1 MRALTFHGVE
11 DVRYET
17 VPDPGLVDPGDVLV
31 RVEWA
36 GLCGSD
42 LHPYFGREVG
52 LDSGTV
58 VGHEM
63 VGRVVDAGPEVT
75 RFSVGDRVVSPFT
88 TSCGQCFYCRRG
100 LTARCERGQ
109 LFGWVERGRGLH
121 GGQAE
126 LVRVP
131 LADSTLLAVPEGAAP
146 ELALLAGDVL
156 ATGFFAA
163 SMGGVE
169 PGDTVAVV
177 GCGPVGLMAVLGAR
191 EMGAQRVFAV
201 DRVRE
206 RLDMAGLYGAEPLD
220 ALSMDVSAAVLTAT
234 DGRGADAVLEAVG
247 SPAATRLAV
256 DLVRP
261 GGTVAAAGVH
271 TEDHFAFAP
280 GEAYDKNLTYRA
292 GRCPARLWAEKV
304 LPLVAE
310 GRHDLGALITH
321 RLPLSEGP
329 EAYRMF
335 AERRDGC
342 VKVLFEVSD
351 ARV

>member
-1 MRALTFHGVE
+1 MKALTFHGVE
-11 DVRYET
+11 DIHHET
-17 VPDPGLVDPGDVLV
+17 VPDPQLREPGDVIV

-52 LDSGTV
+52 LDTGTV
-58 VGHEM
+58 VGHEL
-63 VGRVVDAGPEVT
+63 VGEVVETVPGAT
-75 RFSVGDRVVSPFT
+75 HFHKGDRVVSPFT
-88 TSCGQCFYCRRG
+88 TSCGTCFYCRRG

-109 LFGWVERGRGLH
+109 LFGWVERGKGLH
-121 GGQAE
+121 GAQAE

-131 LADSTLLAVPEGAAP
+131 LADSTLLAVPDGVEP

-156 ATGFFAA
+156 ATGFFTA

-169 PGDTVAVV
+169 AGDTVAVV

-191 EMGAQRVFAV
+191 ELGAGRVFAFDLV
-201 DRVRE
+201 KE
-206 RLDMAGLYGAEPLD
+206 RLEMAALYGAEALD
-220 ALSMDVSAAVLTAT
+220 ALAVDPVEVLRDAT
-234 DGRGADAVLEAVG
+234 EGRGADVVLEAVG
-247 SPAATRLAV
+247 SPEATRLAV
-256 DLVRP
+256 DLLRP

-271 TEDHFAFAP
+271 TEESFAFAP

-292 GRCPARLWAEKV
+292 GRCPARVWGEKV

-310 GRHDLGALITH
+310 GKYDLGAMITH
-321 RLPLSEGP
+321 RLPLARGP
-329 EAYRMF
+329 EAKRLV

-342 VKVLFEVSD
+342 VKVVFEP
-351 ARV
+351 